1 MKLTTLTTL
10 PHLLTLLMLTTMTLT
25 TTTLTSCVTSKNAEK
40 HIMLIQGSTAAT
52 PTTTSNSNSAT
63 TSATATLKARQKQQP
78 NATATQLTASCKL
91 RVNLG
96 GKELSANGRLQMKRG
111 GIIRLSARFLGIEVM
126 TLEFTPTGVTAI
138 DRVNHQYATAQYD
151 EVKLIKTSELN
162 YHSLE
167 ALFWNEIF
175 LPGTTTTLTEAQFAQ
190 FQAEQTPQTLTL
202 TPTTTPLL
210 NYHFQLNP
218 TTLQLTALNVEPK
231 SQNTSNNTNSS
242 ATTTAANQFQ
252 ATYADFSEKLGSR
265 CFPTQLTLTL
275 GPNSSKPQ
283 SLQLTLSSLN
293 TKTPV
298 DTTPTQPSSKYK
310 KRTLAELGL

>member
-1 MKLTTLTTL
+1 MKLTTLTPL
-10 PHLLTLLMLTTMTLT
+10 PLLLTLLVLMA
-25 TTTLTSCVTSKNAEK
+25 SCVTSKNAEK
-40 HIMLIQGSTAAT
+40 HIMPIATSTATPIAT
-52 PTTTSNSNSAT
+52 STTPSQSSA
-63 TSATATLKARQKQQP
+63 AATLKARQKQQP
-78 NATATQLTASCKL
+78 AATASQLTASCKL

-96 GKELSANGRLQMKRG
+96 GKELSANGKLQMKRG
-111 GIIRLSARFLGIEVM
+111 GIIRLSARFLGIEVL

-138 DRVNHQYATAQYD
+138 DRVNHQYATAQYN
-151 EVKLIKTSELN
+151 EVKLIKTSGLN

-175 LPGTTTTLTEAQFAQ
+175 LPGSSTTTLTESQYAQ
-190 FQAEQTPQTLTL
+190 FQAEQTPQALTL

-210 NYHFQLNP
+210 NYHFQLDP

-231 SQNTSNNTNSS
+231 GQTASS
-242 ATTTAANQFQ
+242 ATPATNQFQ
-252 ATYADFSEKLGSR
+252 ASYADFSQKLGSR
-265 CFPTQLTLTL
+265 SFPAQLTLTL
-275 GPNSSKPQ
+275 GPGSSKPQ